1 MKNLKAFRSSRR
13 TFTLGLLG
21 LGAGATTF
29 WGCSATPPP
38 GQQPLQSST
47 LLPPKGGR
55 RVPPFRNPYVVAE
68 DTGHRVA
75 PTYFLRRAW
84 VQVTRDLA
92 RTHVPPTIPL
102 DLSRMANNGFAVS
115 WLGHSALL
123 LHVAGLWILMDP
135 VLSDTAGP
143 VDRFG
148 PARLTPLPIP
158 PASLPHIDVV
168 LISHDHY
175 DHLDLFTM
183 RLLARQ
189 SGGPPRFMAGL
200 GLGDWFKS
208 NVGQSAQEFDWWQ
221 SIDVGKRQITF
232 VPAQHNSG
240 RSLWNRNQT
249 LWGGWVVQHAGRT
262 FYYAG
267 DTSYVA
273 DLFKSIRERIGRID
287 LSAIPIGAY
296 LPREMMRF
304 EHTSPDDAVQAHG
317 ILGSLQSFGVH
328 WGTFQLG
335 DEEPFQPAIDL
346 SGAIR
351 KHQVSNFGITEIGS
365 ICAIEPHQRSRPHT
379 IRDPAIFQPAVA
391 WRG

>member
-1 MKNLKAFRSSRR
+1 MSDRKILTSNRR
-13 TFTLGLLG
+13 CFTLGLLG
-21 LGAGATTF
+21 LSAGTSSLY
-29 WGCSATPPP
+29 GCAGSTHPGEQVLQASTAQTPSGP
-38 GQQPLQSST
+38 
-47 LLPPKGGR
+47 R
-55 RVPPFRNPYVVAE
+55 RSPPFRNPFVVAE
-68 DTGHRVA
+68 DTGRRVA

-92 RTHVPPTIPL
+92 STQVPPTIPL
-102 DLSRMANNGFAVS
+102 DLAKMTNHSFAVS

-123 LHVAGLWILMDP
+123 LRVADLWILMDP

-148 PARLTPLPIP
+148 PARLTPLPIA

-175 DHLDLFTM
+175 DHLDVSTM

-189 SGGPPRFMAGL
+189 SGGPPQYMAGL
-200 GLGDWFKS
+200 GLDAWFKS
-208 NVGQSAQEFDWWQ
+208 NVGQPAQEFDWWQ
-221 SIDVGKRQITF
+221 PVNIGNIEITY

-240 RSLWNRNQT
+240 RSLLNRNQT
-249 LWGGWVVQHAGRT
+249 LWGGWVVRHSGRS

-273 DLFKSIRERIGRID
+273 DLFESIRKRIGRID
-287 LSAIPIGAY
+287 LSAIPIGTY

-304 EHTSPDDAVQAHG
+304 EHTNPDDAVRAHEH
-317 ILGSLQSFGVH
+317 LGSLQSFGVH

-346 SGAIR
+346 KAAASARNVKNFGLVPIGAITVPG
-351 KHQVSNFGITEIGS
+351 KPEFTLDLAPSYAANN
-365 ICAIEPHQRSRPHT
+365 RS
-379 IRDPAIFQPAVA
+379 
-391 WRG
+391 